1 MIDAAYLANAQRR
14 YRLARAVELG
24 CAAEDFD
31 SHALTI
37 ADRPAISE
45 SLFVFQA
52 VTFGTGT
59 VVSIASDYREWVT
72 DNAPEM
78 HYRAMFPNVLLA
90 PLAEEGKRRGEEIG
104 WRSPNLSF
112 IPGSDIA
119 ALPIPDGLVGRR
131 VERDFH
137 DAHVESGT
145 FDNSL
150 GDPGSQFV
158 STLWQYG
165 FVLFDGE
172 TPAAVAG
179 AYDDGIGLRE
189 IGVDVARE
197 YRGRGLGPVV
207 VTNLARL
214 IRDEGCLP
222 SYYCSPTNVRS
233 HRNALS
239 CGFVPVASGVR
250 ATKPRT

>member
-1 MIDAAYLANAQRR
+1 MDSAYFAEAQRR
-14 YRLARAVELG
+14 YRAARAVELG
-24 CAAEDFD
+24 CTTADFE

-37 ADRPAISE
+37 ADRPAVSE

-59 VVSIASDYREWVT
+59 VVSIAPDYREWVT
-72 DNAPEM
+72 ANAPEM

-90 PLAEEGKRRGEEIG
+90 PLAEEGKRRGEDLA

-112 IPGSDIA
+112 IPGSEIA
-119 ALPIPDGLVGRR
+119 AVPVPEGLVGRR

-137 DAHVESGT
+137 DAHVESAT

-150 GDPGSQFV
+150 GGPGNTFV
-158 STLWQYG
+158 SALWQYG
-165 FVLFDGE
+165 FVLFDGD

-179 AYDDGIGLRE
+179 AYHDGDGLRE

-207 VTNLARL
+207 VTNLAAL
-214 IRDEGCLP
+214 IREAGSL
-222 SYYCSPTNVRS
+222 STYYCSPTNVRS

-250 ATKPRT
+250 VTKPRI